1 MSKYGNE
8 SVIYLLGARGVG
20 KTSLINIL
28 LGREF
33 RENETHTKKG
43 IKSHHYQTEKNNYL
57 IKELTDDENFSMTK
71 NLQNSLEELML
82 ILVMFSIDDE
92 KSLDYAENIILFIKN
107 NLTYNLGL
115 NIILIG
121 NKMDK
126 IKSKDTQITVNKMEA
141 ENFALDNDIS
151 DYYISCQ
158 TKSNIEKI
166 NKLLEESNEVKYIDK
181 EEDIHEDSVVL
192 GSTQPSGSCEI
203 IWIKNFLI

>member
-203 IWIKNFLI
+203 I

>member
-33 RENETHTKKG
+33 RENEIHTKKG
-43 IKSHHYQTEKNNYL
+43 IKSHHYQTEKNNFL

-141 ENFALDNDIS
+141 ENFSLDNDIS

-203 IWIKNFLI
+203 I

>member
-92 KSLDYAENIILFIKN
+92 KSLDYAENIILLIKN

-203 IWIKNFLI
+203 I